1 MVIMFLGNNLKLVRK
16 LKKKSQEEVASDLG
30 LTRSSYSGYENGIA
44 EPGIETIIALGAYY
58 AVPLDSL
65 LTKDF
70 STFNESDWA
79 TIESGVFTDV
89 NGKHLRVLTSLV
101 DQDDNEMIEM
111 IPQEARAGY
120 TSGYAD
126 PDYLKVLPTFSLPFL
141 SKNRKYRSFPIKGD
155 SMPPV
160 DEGSYVIG
168 EYIQNWASVRS
179 GTACIVVTKE
189 DGIVFKIVNNCIANL
204 QSFEL
209 CSTNPLYAPYF
220 VHINEVIEVWKFV
233 NYISPTLPDMRVDD
247 QQLARSIQDLQ
258 REVSDLKRSITGEG
272 NTYSPRN

>member
-1 MVIMFLGNNLKLVRK
+1 MVIGNNLKLLRK
-16 LKKKSQEEVASDLG
+16 LAKKSQEEVAAALG

-44 EPGIETIIALGAYY
+44 EPGIDTIVSLSTYFSIPIDA
-58 AVPLDSL
+58 L

-70 STFNESDWA
+70 SDFTESDWA
-79 TIESGVFTDV
+79 TVQSGLYADI
-89 NGKHLRVLTSLV
+89 NGKNLRVLTAIV
-101 DQDDNEMIEM
+101 DQNEEELIEM

-160 DEGSYVIG
+160 DEGSYVVA
-168 EYIQNWASVRS
+168 EYIQNWSSIRN

-189 DGIVFKIVNNCIANL
+189 DGIVFKVVNNCVQTL

-209 CSTNPLYAPYF
+209 CSTNPMYAPYF
-220 VHINEVIEVWKFV
+220 VHMNDILEVWKFV
-233 NYISPTLPDMRVDD
+233 NYISPTLPNMRVDD
-247 QQLARSIQDLQ
+247 YQLAQSIQELQ
-258 REVSDLKRSITGEG
+258 REVNELKRAVTSEG
-272 NTYSPRN
+272 NTYSPKN

>member
-1 MVIMFLGNNLKLVRK
+1 MVIGNNLKLLRK
-16 LKKKSQEEVASDLG
+16 LTKKSQEDVAAALG

-44 EPGIETIIALGAYY
+44 EPGIETIVSLSSFFAIPIDA
-58 AVPLDSL
+58 L

-70 STFNESDWA
+70 STFTDSDWA
-79 TIESGVFTDV
+79 TIKSGLYADI
-89 NGKHLRVLTSLV
+89 NGKNLRVLTAVV
-101 DQDDNEMIEM
+101 DHNEEELIEM

-168 EYIQNWASVRS
+168 EYIQNWSSIRN

-189 DGIVFKIVNNCIANL
+189 DGIVFKIVNNCVLTL

-209 CSTNPLYAPYF
+209 CSTNPMYAPYF
-220 VHINEVIEVWKFV
+220 VHMNDILEVWKFV
-233 NYISPTLPDMRVDD
+233 NYISPTLPNMRVDD
-247 QQLARSIQDLQ
+247 HQLAQSIQDLQ
-258 REVSDLKRSITGEG
+258 REVSELKRAVTAEG
-272 NTYSPRN
+272 NTYSPKS

>member
-1 MVIMFLGNNLKLVRK
+1 MVVGNNLKLLRK
-16 LKKKSQEEVASDLG
+16 LAKKSQEEVAAALG

-44 EPGIETIIALGAYY
+44 EPGIDTIVSLSAYFSIPID
-58 AVPLDSL
+58 AL

-70 STFNESDWA
+70 SDFTESDWA
-79 TIESGVFTDV
+79 TVQSGLYADI
-89 NGKHLRVLTSLV
+89 NGKNLRVLTAIV
-101 DQDDNEMIEM
+101 DQNEEELIEM

-160 DEGSYVIG
+160 DEGSYVVA
-168 EYIQNWASVRS
+168 EYIQNWSSIRN

-189 DGIVFKIVNNCIANL
+189 DGIVFKVVNNCVQQTQCMHLI
-204 QSFEL
+204 L
-209 CSTNPLYAPYF
+209 CT
-220 VHINEVIEVWKFV
+220 
-233 NYISPTLPDMRVDD
+233 
-247 QQLARSIQDLQ
+247 
-258 REVSDLKRSITGEG
+258 
-272 NTYSPRN
+272 